1 MPHGCPC
8 FMDLGANGHA
18 DMKIKNQDFYIR
30 IDVHR
35 DGSAK
40 LRGGLA

>member
-1 MPHGCPC
+1 
-8 FMDLGANGHA
+8 MDLGANGHA